1 MFLRGRVRPEDCTRN
16 EDKHR
21 DRVHAHPKEGCP
33 DRRPDIQRG
42 RGHAHTG
49 QGFAEACIRCCEP
62 VQTEIGPACG
72 EASEGGWR
80 VDCHGDGRLR
90 QGGSQNQI
98 GAGEPGRPGRSRS
111 AIWDTIRRQ
120 LVSTLFIHR
129 KTLKTI
135 PRHNLLIDFISL
147 SPRAD
152 RSHPRRRFAGSVIHG
167 CSVIAKKDHSH
178 PHQDG
183 TQSLPSSPGGD

>member
-1 MFLRGRVRPEDCTRN
+1 MRWDGCECIFNAILVRRGLFLRGRVRPEDCTRN
-16 EDKHR
+16 EDEHR

-49 QGFAEACIRCCEP
+49 QGFAEACIRCVEP

-90 QGGSQNQI
+90 QGGSHVE
-98 GAGEPGRPGRSRS
+98 AEPGRLGRSRS
-111 AIWDTIRRQ
+111 AVWDTIRRQ
-120 LVSTLFIHR
+120 RVNSFQHCSFIAGLR
-129 KTLKTI
+129 KQFQNSAVTQQ
-135 PRHNLLIDFISL
+135 LIN
-147 SPRAD
+147 
-152 RSHPRRRFAGSVIHG
+152 
-167 CSVIAKKDHSH
+167 
-178 PHQDG
+178 
-183 TQSLPSSPGGD
+183 